1 MKKKINF
8 IIIFSLI
15 IFIFFTLIIS
25 LNKNSTYT
33 TTNIKNVNIENFK
46 SKELFSD
53 EIINFI
59 NPNFKKKITILNIW
73 ASWCLPCRTEHEFLM
88 NLSENKEVMLVGLNY
103 KDKTENAKSF
113 LNELGNPYEKVLID
127 DKGLISIEL
136 GAFGVPETYIINN
149 QEKKIIKKYVGPID
163 EIKSKEIES
172 LVKS

>member
-15 IFIFFTLIIS
+15 IFIFITFIFG

-33 TTNIKNVNIENFK
+33 TANIKNVNIENFK

-88 NLSENKEVMLVGLNY
+88 NLSENKEVILVGLNY
-103 KDKTENAKSF
+103 
-113 LNELGNPYEKVLID
+113 
-127 DKGLISIEL
+127 
-136 GAFGVPETYIINN
+136 
-149 QEKKIIKKYVGPID
+149 
-163 EIKSKEIES
+163 
-172 LVKS
+172 